1 MSAETNAAC
10 GLENIATASRLCAA
24 KTQQFPE
31 TSETKHLT
39 ASSVLAATCA
49 HGDVQ
54 LVGGTSQYEG
64 RVEVCI
70 NNAWGTVCHNNW
82 SNPDA
87 TVVCKQLG
95 YATTGCELCTIVACI
110 ICILEHVQILNYK
123 AALCSTCMDKY
134 LRMLSVV
141 HLWQRAQL
149 FFALQFRAKNNWVEQ
164 KIMNQLS
171 FGSLPYFGL
180 STINEPIMF
189 LLYSVEQK
197 IIGLSTINEPH

>member
-10 GLENIATASRLCAA
+10 GLENKATASRLCAA

-95 YATTGCELCTIVACI
+95 YATTGCELCTIVVLSASWNMFRYHRQSCFMQHLHGQAVAQCGSFMVESPI
-110 ICILEHVQILNYK
+110 T
-123 AALCSTCMDKY
+123 LCSTVQ
-134 LRMLSVV
+134 S
-141 HLWQRAQL
+141 
-149 FFALQFRAKNNWVEQ
+149 Q
-164 KIMNQLS
+164 K
-171 FGSLPYFGL
+171 
-180 STINEPIMF
+180 
-189 LLYSVEQK
+189 
-197 IIGLSTINEPH
+197 

>member
-10 GLENIATASRLCAA
+10 GLENKATASRLCAA

-95 YATTGCELCTIVACI
+95 YATTGCELCTIVVLSASWNMFRY
-110 ICILEHVQILNYK
+110 QITK
-123 AALCSTCMDKY
+123 
-134 LRMLSVV
+134 
-141 HLWQRAQL
+141 
-149 FFALQFRAKNNWVEQ
+149 
-164 KIMNQLS
+164 
-171 FGSLPYFGL
+171 
-180 STINEPIMF
+180 
-189 LLYSVEQK
+189 LLYVALAWTSSCLVWFIYGREPNYFMLYSLEQK
-197 IIGLSTINEPH
+197 IIGQSKK